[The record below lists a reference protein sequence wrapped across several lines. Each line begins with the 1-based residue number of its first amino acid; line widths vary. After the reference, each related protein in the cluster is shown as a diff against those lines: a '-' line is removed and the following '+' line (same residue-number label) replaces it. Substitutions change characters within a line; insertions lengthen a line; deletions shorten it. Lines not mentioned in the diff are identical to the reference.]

1 METQKKTVQRR
12 HLSGIVVSTKMAKT
26 IVVRLDR
33 RIPHPKYGKYLRSD
47 TKYLAHDEENLAKV
61 GDTVRIQETRPIS
74 KTKRWRLV
82 EVVKKA
88 GAHEK
93 IESK

>member
-33 RIPHPKYGKYLRSD
+33 RIPHPKYGKYFTVSTRL
-47 TKYLAHDEENLAKV
+47 KVHDEKGVAKR
-61 GDTVRIQETRPIS
+61 GDLVEIEETRPLS
-74 KTKRWRLV
+74 KDKCWRLIS
-82 EVVKKA
+82 VVKTT
-88 GAHEK
+88 E
-93 IESK
+93 